1 MVIVGTVRS
10 RSVASSTPTIA
21 PPISPKHRH
30 LQLQFLL
37 LQTALARSSLT
48 GISFVTDRTC
58 SVAHPAP
65 IGCVALT
72 NCRLCRATKNKD
84 NQFLINCAV
93 IQETNPGSARRLCT
107 ADNAEDP
114 MPRNFTTIA
123 LSCVGGMALVV
134 AIIGLAHSKFC
145 RRDNTVLLMRLA

>member
-1 MVIVGTVRS
+1 MMSVIYVKGRRDSYDEPT
-10 RSVASSTPTIA
+10 TPQDC
-21 PPISPKHRH
+21 PDGD
-30 LQLQFLL
+30 LL
-37 LQTALARSSLT
+37 TPNGSNGYTPREGSLVLVET
-48 GISFVTDRTC
+48 
-58 SVAHPAP
+58 P